1 MLGMNK
7 LKKLSKEN
15 NNVAE
20 KDYLVYRKTTVLCNV
35 LKILKFRIKKSN
47 YSSSSIFFTN
57 SGRVVPAGP

>member
-20 KDYLVYRKTTVLCNV
+20 KDLKLPFKV
-35 LKILKFRIKKSN
+35 LKAVFIILGACKKRN
-47 YSSSSIFFTN
+47 KT
-57 SGRVVPAGP
+57 V

>member
-20 KDYLVYRKTTVLCNV
+20 KDYLVYRKTTVQSAQSH
-35 LKILKFRIKKSN
+35 IYYFRRLQKKK
-47 YSSSSIFFTN
+47 
-57 SGRVVPAGP
+57 